1 MELLRMSRDNPVGV
15 VAGYGPE
22 SLFSIPDK
30 GKRFSYPRNF
40 QADSAAY
47 PASYPVSVE
56 GSCPEA

>member
-1 MELLRMSRDNPVGV
+1 MSRDNPVGV